1 MADPPR
7 SFEEFPLGAEQF
19 ARNARPDC
27 GGAVPQASFGG
38 CDRLTGGGDVEP
50 SDRTGE
56 RVHMEVVFEG
66 AARVRERKQ
75 AQIAAR
81 LTEATD
87 PGRRDADGGHDLRQE
102 FDRRDLTEVLPVG
115 VEDEGEI
122 IQEPDSIGRLLA
134 LRVEDGD
141 PVLGRQE
148 WFEHSE
154 LCGRARHM
162 SRTRVRV
169 SEERADGCLK

>member
-1 MADPPR
+1 
-7 SFEEFPLGAEQF
+7 
-19 ARNARPDC
+19 
-27 GGAVPQASFGG
+27 
-38 CDRLTGGGDVEP
+38 
-50 SDRTGE
+50 
-56 RVHMEVVFEG
+56 MEVVFEG

-134 LRVEDGD
+134 LRAEDGA